1 MGDRPNDNLSPRR
14 DLTMGNALH
23 RGSAT
28 LHPCLCY
35 VALTGLYIGT
45 LTTQGLRPYG
55 LTPACV
61 LSPLQGYKITLYS
74 FARIKT
80 I

>member
-1 MGDRPNDNLSPRR
+1 
-14 DLTMGNALH
+14 MGNALH

-61 LSPLQGYKITLYS
+61 LSPLQGYISLATYQNWMGLLLHCVGKMVVIDS
-74 FARIKT
+74 FAT
-80 I
+80 

>member
-1 MGDRPNDNLSPRR
+1 MSP
-14 DLTMGNALH
+14 LQGY
-23 RGSAT
+23 T
-28 LHPCLCY
+28 LWN
-35 VALTGLYIGT
+35 III
-45 LTTQGLRPYG
+45 QGLRPNG